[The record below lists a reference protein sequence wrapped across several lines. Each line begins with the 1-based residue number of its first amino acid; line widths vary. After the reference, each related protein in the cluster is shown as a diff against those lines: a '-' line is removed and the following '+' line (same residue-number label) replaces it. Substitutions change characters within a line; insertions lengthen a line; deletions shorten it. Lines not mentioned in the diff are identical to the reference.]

1 MESSD
6 LVLGL
11 RVLLSLA
18 CVLGLLWFAARRLS
32 GTASAKRQ
40 RTAALS
46 VVARQSLGGRT
57 GVAVVEIGDR
67 RLLVGV
73 SEHGVNLLSELGSSA
88 DVETVTGVEPLT
100 VGGPPAAGAPP
111 IDPSPAPRV
120 PQAVAAAGVRA
131 ARVEIDPAE
140 LESWLLQ
147 NDVLGADVLGPDL
160 AATGLPLTDLSTPA
174 ARMPAVP
181 TPRSPLEGSI
191 LDATVW
197 RQAVAAAQRRTT
209 RR

>member
-1 MESSD
+1 MDSSL

-32 GTASAKRQ
+32 GSASVKRQ

-57 GVAVVEIGDR
+57 GVAVVEVGDR
-67 RLLVGV
+67 RLLLGV
-73 SEHGVNLLSELGSSA
+73 SEHGVNLLSELGPLTEVDA
-88 DVETVTGVEPLT
+88 LTGGEPLT
-100 VGGPPAAGAPP
+100 AAGPPTDAGQTP
-111 IDPSPAPRV
+111 
-120 PQAVAAAGVRA
+120 RA
-131 ARVEIDPAE
+131 ARPAVTAVTARPGRVEIDPAE
-140 LESWLLQ
+140 LESWLESDL
-147 NDVLGADVLGPDL
+147 LGAEGPGVAGADL
-160 AATGLPLTDLSTPA
+160 PVTDLSIPA
-174 ARMPAVP
+174 ARTPAVP